1 MGCDMRVNDMGV
13 NLKMLVRVAATGLA
27 IGLLSLGFTSRGW
40 SQVRQVPGN
49 SPLGQTPTPG
59 MPQMPGRKGAQP
71 PDMDSGA
78 DPLAGNMEAQRAKM
92 RNADRQKQLQQDTE
106 KLLSLA
112 TELKE
117 QVGKTDKNILSVDVI
132 KKADEI
138 EKLAKSVRE
147 RMKG

>member
-1 MGCDMRVNDMGV
+1 MGV
-13 NLKMLVRVAATGLA
+13 NLKKLVRVTATGMA
-27 IGLLSLGFTSRGW
+27 IVVLCLGYSQRGW
-40 SQVRQVPGN
+40 SQGRQIPGSN
-49 SPLGQTPTPG
+49 PMGQMGQTPTPG
-59 MPQMPGRKGAQP
+59 IPQVGGRKGSQSA
-71 PDMDSGA
+71 DMDGGA
-78 DPLAGNMEAQRAKM
+78 DPMVGNMEAQRERM

-132 KKADEI
+132 RKADEI